1 MVSKASRDLMT
12 VVCTIH
18 SRTEVTDAYER
29 EGTVKEV
36 DILLCWKESNSC
48 NR

>member
-18 SRTEVTDAYER
+18 SRTEVTDAYQR
-29 EGTVKEV
+29 GGTVKV
-36 DILLCWKESNSC
+36 DILLC
-48 NR
+48 